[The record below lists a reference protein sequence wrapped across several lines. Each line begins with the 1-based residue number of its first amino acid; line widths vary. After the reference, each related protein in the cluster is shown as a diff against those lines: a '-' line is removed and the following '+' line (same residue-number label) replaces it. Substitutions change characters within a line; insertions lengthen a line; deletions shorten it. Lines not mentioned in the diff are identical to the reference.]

1 MKNIFCHVSVFP
13 FVVQT
18 QFYSFC
24 TEHRKEIEERR
35 TLDSKIEDLPHK
47 FNHLVELINDRYF
60 DGQEVFHIQVSDYKD
75 IRALEKAR
83 KKAPREIKA
92 EDMEADN
99 EDEESSDE
107 EMYANMTSD
116 FNTLI
121 PMPKSA
127 NVKRKAKA
135 GGSARR

>member
-1 MKNIFCHVSVFP
+1 M
-13 FVVQT
+13 
-18 QFYSFC
+18 
-24 TEHRKEIEERR
+24 
-35 TLDSKIEDLPHK
+35 
-47 FNHLVELINDRYF
+47 
-60 DGQEVFHIQVSDYKD
+60 FHIQVSDYKD

-92 EDMEADN
+92 GDMDADA

-121 PMPKSA
+121 PVPKSA
-127 NVKRKAKA
+127 AVKRKSA
-135 GGSARR
+135 GKSARR